1 MFKKNVFTSKH
12 IVQLGQHIQKIQ
24 NLDAALSNTLILTF
38 CLVYTK
44 ILKYR
49 TGDNEGHR
57 HYSKIIFLTNRFI
70 KSSLFSK
77 MNNLRIFQTEAKV
90 Y

>member
-38 CLVYTK
+38 CLVYTE
-44 ILKYR
+44 ILEYC

-57 HYSKIIFLTNRFI
+57 HYSKIIVLTNRVI

-77 MNNLRIFQTEAKV
+77 RNNLRIFQTEAKV